1 MHPSLPYL
9 HPYRESEKDHVCSQE
24 VMFPI
29 VMALWRKSFS
39 CLFRKNP
46 EFQVDFYEYPKENAT
61 IAFHFPVYTSNVVV
75 MNSIQKG
82 LWNEKN
88 VAFSALVLDNQYQ
101 VFVNGKSTYMFAH
114 SLLPQSVKMVQVKG
128 DTFLTSV
135 DIL

>member
-1 MHPSLPYL
+1 VPQGPN
-9 HPYRESEKDHVCSQE
+9 P
-24 VMFPI
+24 
-29 VMALWRKSFS
+29 FS
-39 CLFRKNP
+39 CFLLWGKGWRYLCVLSVCPTREGPAQLSIKNP